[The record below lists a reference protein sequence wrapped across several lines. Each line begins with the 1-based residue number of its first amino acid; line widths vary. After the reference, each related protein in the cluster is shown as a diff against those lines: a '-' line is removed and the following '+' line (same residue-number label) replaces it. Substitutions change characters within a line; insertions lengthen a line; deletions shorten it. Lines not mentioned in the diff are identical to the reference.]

1 MAIKVTQIS
10 KDFNMKSK
18 DLINIITEIT
28 GNEKL
33 KTGFNVINIKVTET
47 NETTSE
53 YKIIAYKSPTSSTQ
67 IQDLNNLNISL
78 KHSFIRILLPI
89 IHFNSSA
96 FIPMESFESGGLEK
110 ERF

>member
-1 MAIKVTQIS
+1 
-10 KDFNMKSK
+10 MKSINGVLIVK
-18 DLINIITEIT
+18 DLK
-28 GNEKL
+28 G
-33 KTGFNVINIKVTET
+33 
-47 NETTSE
+47 
-53 YKIIAYKSPTSSTQ
+53 
-67 IQDLNNLNISL
+67 DLNNLNISL